1 MSSPFTQQ
9 TSENNKDIHEH
20 PASRNDK
27 IISAMN
33 LLRDQICAN
42 QNFEH
47 YSQLKT
53 QLQPATSLSQ
63 SISLLHEHLIILNA
77 ESQDSTKVTKYN
89 NLSESLS
96 VSMIFNSAHHDPS
109 KM

>member
-53 QLQPATSLSQ
+53 QLQPATSLTQ
-63 SISLLHEHLIILNA
+63 SMLHEHLIILNA
-77 ESQDSTKVTKYN
+77 ESQDSTKVTKCN
-89 NLSESLS
+89 NMSDGLS